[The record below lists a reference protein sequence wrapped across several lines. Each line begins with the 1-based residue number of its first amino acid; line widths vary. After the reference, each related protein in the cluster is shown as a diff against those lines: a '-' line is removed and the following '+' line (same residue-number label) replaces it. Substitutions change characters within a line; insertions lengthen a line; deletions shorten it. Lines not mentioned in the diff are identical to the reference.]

1 MVFVH
6 SSLELSMF
14 LEVLLLFFI
23 ISDKTINAFV
33 TVWAVGPTAEIK
45 LSFQIAVAEDQN
57 NYRCA
62 SMG

>member
-6 SSLELSMF
+6 SSPELSMF

-33 TVWAVGPTAEIK
+33 TDKYG
-45 LSFQIAVAEDQN
+45 
-57 NYRCA
+57 R
-62 SMG
+62 